1 MFFLPNELVA
11 PYICSHTKF
20 EKKWKRAQRIY
31 ISLHPF
37 KHASLYPSQLIR
49 MTMMQSYNYANVCK
63 SMLSKAHDLT
73 QYVILRLQ
81 LKKWCSYYVLLSKC
95 S

>member
-20 EKKWKRAQRIY
+20 EKKWKRPQRIY
-31 ISLHPF
+31 IFLHPF

-49 MTMMQSYNYANVCK
+49 MIMMQSYNYANVCK
-63 SMLSKAHDLT
+63 SMLNKTHDLT
-73 QYVILRLQ
+73 HYVILRLQ
-81 LKKWCSYYVLLSKC
+81 LKKLCSYYV
-95 S
+95 